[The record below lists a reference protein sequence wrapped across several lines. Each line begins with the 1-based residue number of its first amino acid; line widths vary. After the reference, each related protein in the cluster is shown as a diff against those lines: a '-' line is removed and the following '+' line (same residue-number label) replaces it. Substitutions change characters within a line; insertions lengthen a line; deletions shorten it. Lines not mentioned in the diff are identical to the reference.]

1 MRSGPK
7 KKERESLA
15 AVLLVCLIGMLVMAV
30 IVKGVDIYRRSTYTT
45 ALCASEYRIIDMKKS
60 ETTSYSA
67 AAETVDTEDIYL
79 ITIAYQV
86 EGVAYTDQ
94 IRMLTGTDLARKLH
108 QSWLEQDAPEEVL
121 GTIYYVQKD
130 PSHIG
135 RYGD

>member
-15 AVLLVCLIGMLVMAV
+15 AVLLVCLIGLLVMAV

-94 IRMLTGTDLARKLH
+94 IQMLTGTDLARKLH

-121 GTIYYVQKD
+121 GTIYYAQKD